1 MEALENLLVSTIY
14 DNNIMGFVVILGIM
28 EVVVIRVARFPVR
41 MKAQVNV
48 IWSLA
53 LVPDFHRSG
62 MELW

>member
-1 MEALENLLVSTIY
+1 
-14 DNNIMGFVVILGIM
+14 MGFVVILGIM